1 MNVYLIVLAILFI
14 IIITFL
20 YIIKCVS
27 LSTFSLGF
35 NSTGAFIE
43 PTDNQSSPG
52 GSALIDDERARIIN
66 QIDVRNLNSI
76 KNSDMPYL
84 KMNAMQGYEIAKRV
98 EGWRNSDYIE
108 NKQRYDN
115 TVKWVADDVQRA
127 KFA

>member
-1 MNVYLIVLAILFI
+1 MNVYLIILVVLLI
-14 IIITFL
+14 IVMFL
-20 YIIKCVS
+20 YIIRYVS

-52 GSALIDDERARIIN
+52 GSTLIDEEKARIIN

-84 KMNAMQGYEIAKRV
+84 KMNAMQGYEIARRV
-98 EGWRNSDYIE
+98 EDWRNSDYNE

-127 KFA
+127 KFV